1 MNVIK
6 IVLKAGEKL
15 SSVCK
20 NCCFVVP
27 SAMFDDAGFCKPCNM
42 CFIDDITKD
51 RPLWCPLV
59 VEEVCEWT
67 KYDYVYYEN
76 PHSNNPKIRS
86 RWCQPDE
93 FVFCPSCGKRI
104 KYVESV
110 SSVEVE

>member
-59 VEEVCEWT
+59 VEEVCEWVLEKT
-67 KYDYVYYEN
+67 DRGYAAFYIPKDHEQHQDCFTQNADTFKY
-76 PHSNNPKIRS
+76 
-86 RWCQPDE
+86 
-93 FVFCPSCGKRI
+93 CPSCGKRI
-104 KYVESV
+104 KYVE
-110 SSVEVE
+110 VE